1 MVHGGQAGTMPRG
14 PQIDVEGALYHVLAR
29 GVERRAV
36 FRSERDREDFVQRLA
51 GAADIT
57 VFAYVLL
64 DN

>member
-1 MVHGGQAGTMPRG
+1 MPRG
-14 PQIDVEGALYHVLAR
+14 PQIDVEGALYHVVAR
-29 GVERRAV
+29 GVERRAI

-51 GAADIT
+51 GAADTT